1 MTNASG
7 CVVKEWKVGDLM
19 LINGHLDYS
28 FIKSN
33 DKPRIISDGWYDS
46 DLLLKVTEIASK
58 ININLRRG
66 IYTWTT
72 GPSYET
78 SSEIKEIKQL
88 WGHAVGM
95 SGLPEIERIYSLD
108 MKMIGLCCLTNYASG
123 ISGAELT
130 HSEVVEKAQNS
141 QEAFIKMI
149 DALIQ
154 NINI

>member
-33 DKPRIISDGWYDS
+33 NKPSIISDGWYDS
-46 DLLLKVTEIASK
+46 DLLSKVTEIASE

-78 SSEIKEIKQL
+78 AAEIKEIKQL
-88 WGHAVGM
+88 GGHVVGM
-95 SGLPEIERIYSLD
+95 SGLPEIERIHNLN
-108 MKMIGLCCLTNYASG
+108 MKMIGLCCITNYASG
-123 ISGAELT
+123 ISGVELT

-141 QEAFIKMI
+141 QEAFIRML
-149 DALIQ
+149 DAIIK